1 MNPLHILKTQEMR
14 LLQFC
19 YSTVLVELSSD
30 PFQDPCSKPWD
41 GRIKYKTYALKKF
54 PCYLLLGNFHL
65 LPTDQNIIFWLY

>member
-41 GRIKYKTYALKKF
+41 GRIKYK
-54 PCYLLLGNFHL
+54 
-65 LPTDQNIIFWLY
+65 I